1 MSRSRGGMRWK
12 PGDQRS
18 PKMLTIAIS
27 IVLVLVGALFTIGL
41 PMLTDAMRLSRSLA
55 DTLELV
61 GVGSLAAAM
70 ILMLLGIFIE
80 GL

>member
-1 MSRSRGGMRWK
+1 MV
-12 PGDQRS
+12 
-18 PKMLTIAIS
+18 TIGIS
-27 IVLVLVGALFTIGL
+27 IVLVLVGALLTVGL
-41 PMLTDAMRLSRSLA
+41 PSLTEAMRLSRSLA

>member
-1 MSRSRGGMRWK
+1 MSRSRGRRWK
-12 PGDQRS
+12 AGDQRS
-18 PKMLTIAIS
+18 PKMLTIVIA
-27 IVLVLVGALFTIGL
+27 IVLVLVGALLTVGL
-41 PMLTDAMRLSRSLA
+41 PTLTDAMRLSRSLA

>member
-1 MSRSRGGMRWK
+1 MARRRWK

-18 PKMLTIAIS
+18 PKMLTIVIS
-27 IVLVLVGALFTIGL
+27 IVLVLVGGL
-41 PMLTDAMRLSRSLA
+41 LTVFNAPVAEAFDLARSTA

-70 ILMLLGIFIE
+70 ILMLTGIFIE

>member
-1 MSRSRGGMRWK
+1 MSRSRGMRWK

-18 PKMLTIAIS
+18 PKMLTIGIA
-27 IVLVLVGALFTIGL
+27 IVLVLVGALLTVGL
-41 PMLTDAMRLSRSLA
+41 PMLADAMRLSRSLE
-55 DTLELV
+55 DTLELI